1 MVKKILLVSK
11 TYIASLMVAC
21 VFFGSVSN
29 VSAGSRELK
38 IIAGFLYNFSKFV
51 QWPAGTF
58 ADDKSPFILCVVDQ
72 ESSGLIIEKTL
83 DGKKIKGR
91 RIIIQ
96 SKKSINDQN
105 SCHLVFIS
113 NLRQEG
119 MGEVVKSHT
128 ESGVLTV
135 NYSHKTSD
143 SQVVINLIKY
153 KNKFKFQINQTIAK
167 NAGLQIGSRLLKLA
181 AK

>member
-96 SKKSINDQN
+96 SKKSMIKTPVIW
-105 SCHLVFIS
+105 CLLVI
-113 NLRQEG
+113 
-119 MGEVVKSHT
+119 
-128 ESGVLTV
+128 
-135 NYSHKTSD
+135 
-143 SQVVINLIKY
+143 
-153 KNKFKFQINQTIAK
+153 
-167 NAGLQIGSRLLKLA
+167 
-181 AK
+181 